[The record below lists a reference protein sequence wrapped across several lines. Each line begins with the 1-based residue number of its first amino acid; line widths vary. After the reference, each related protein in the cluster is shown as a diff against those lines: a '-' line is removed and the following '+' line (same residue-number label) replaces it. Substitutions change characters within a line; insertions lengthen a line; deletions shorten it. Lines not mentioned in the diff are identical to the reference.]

1 MKQFTKKLAFLLLL
15 VLLAVSAY
23 GAYWYRD
30 LWLPYLL
37 PAEQVVEKYEQGPP
51 PEEIRPGEEIFP
63 KDEAAPEDEVQL
75 EEEVPAGPR
84 GTILFLGDSIT
95 YRWDTPED
103 IGGCATINAGIDG
116 NTTANMLLRFQ
127 EDVVERKPDRVFI
140 LGGIND
146 ILIAYQYDLVTLD
159 LHLEKSSENI
169 RLMTRMAE
177 KAGIDPVLC
186 SVLPVASDFVYSP
199 QEINATVTR
208 MNSSIKKIAAQE
220 KVGYLELWPYLM
232 DPETKMLKN
241 GYATADGIH
250 LSTRGYF
257 ELLKGYTEYMNKHP
271 VERTD

>member
-1 MKQFTKKLAFLLLL
+1 MKQYTKKLAFLLVL
-15 VLLAVSAY
+15 VLLAVSAD
-23 GAYWYRD
+23 GAYRYRD

-37 PAEQVVEKYEQGPP
+37 PAERVGEKYEQVP
-51 PEEIRPGEEIFP
+51 PEIKPGEEIIP
-63 KDEAAPEDEVQL
+63 EEEAAPEEEVQP
-75 EEEVPAGPR
+75 EEEVPPGPR

-103 IGGCATINAGIDG
+103 IGGCSTINAGIDG

-177 KAGIDPVLC
+177 KAGIEPVLC
-186 SVLPVASDFVYSP
+186 SVLPVAPDFVYSP
-199 QEINATVTR
+199 EEINATVKR
-208 MNSSIKKIAAQE
+208 MNSSIKKIASQE
-220 KVGYLELWPYLM
+220 KVDYLDLWPYLL
-232 DPETKMLKN
+232 DPDTKMLQN
-241 GYATADGIH
+241 GYATEDGIH

-257 ELLKGYTEYMNKHP
+257 ELLKAYTTYMNKHP
-271 VERTD
+271 VERPD